1 MFRDQNHFFFN
12 QQLHFVTQINTK
24 NSHHWST
31 NTKRKSLSMSRYSPT
46 NLFGSTTA
54 CFDTQRS
61 IQTLF
66 TWFITQLSQLI
77 LEMAQPL
84 RSTAQEK
91 KGEKSAYSLVK
102 SLQLS
107 LLSLNPANMIPMAG
121 RDIQMQVIK

>member
-1 MFRDQNHFFFN
+1 
-12 QQLHFVTQINTK
+12 
-24 NSHHWST
+24 
-31 NTKRKSLSMSRYSPT
+31 
-46 NLFGSTTA
+46 
-54 CFDTQRS
+54 
-61 IQTLF
+61 
-66 TWFITQLSQLI
+66 
-77 LEMAQPL
+77 MAQPL